1 MTIETVDRSLL
12 RYTKGIEHTKNDRLP
27 VGVNLFFSNDFND
40 LATLDQF
47 LEQFQQVKS
56 PKKTKK
62 KALTNLKMAVYWW
75 GWRCQGSVAKKKGSR
90 TCGW

>member
-40 LATLDQF
+40 LAARQGI

-62 KALTNLKMAVYWW
+62 KVVDKP
-75 GWRCQGSVAKKKGSR
+75 
-90 TCGW
+90 